1 METWS
6 TPDDLAD
13 DSTRP
18 PVVRAMT
25 ATVMTVRGPLPAD
38 QLGFTLIHEHLLLD
52 LMRDAWIGNH
62 ILNDPDLAT
71 LELQRYKD
79 AGGVTLVDQT
89 TGEDLEATRK
99 VEPAAE

>member
-1 METWS
+1 
-6 TPDDLAD
+6 
-13 DSTRP
+13 
-18 PVVRAMT
+18 MT
-25 ATVMTVRGPLPAD
+25 ATVMTVRGPVAAD

-89 TGEDLEATRK
+89 NRADRGPGHPRLWLVPRNLLRGLSRPLEDR
-99 VEPAAE
+99 PGR